1 MIGHGMR
8 GRLLVVGLGGSLAKV
23 SRSRAALATAL
34 AGAASAGAGTQLLDL
49 RELRLPMY
57 DPDDHHPTEAAR
69 RLIEACYSADGL
81 LWSSPMYQGTVSGAF
96 KNALDWLHLL
106 GDRDP
111 PIPVRQG
118 HRAHQHRRGNPRIA
132 GGQHDRVRGQGTA
145 GVGGAVRC
153 PGRVGRTSVRC
164 GRRNRR
170 PRGWSSATKA
180 GRGGRS
186 GRREVCGRPGPASA
200 GRVRPG
206 GRTRRLREL
215 AERADRS
222 SRGDFGTTR
231 DREGVRERSGRGR
244 VQRQGLQEGAP

>member
-8 GRLLVVGLGGSLAKV
+8 GRLLVLGLGGSLAKV

-57 DPDDHHPTEAAR
+57 DPDDRHPTEAAR
-69 RLIEACYSADGL
+69 RLIETCYSADGL

-106 GDRDP
+106 GGRDP
-111 PIPVRQG
+111 PYLYDKVIGLISTSGGTKDCRRSTRWSSRSG
-118 HRAHQHRRGNPRIA
+118 HC
-132 GGQHDRVRGQGTA
+132 

-153 PGRVGRTSVRC
+153 SGRVGHPSVRC
-164 GRRNRR
+164 GRRDRR

-186 GRREVCGRPGPASA
+186 GRREVCCRPGPASA

-215 AERADRS
+215 AGRADRS
-222 SRGDFGTTR
+222 SRGELGTTR
-231 DREGVRERSGRGR
+231 DREGVWQRSGRGR